1 MAAVLRERVER
12 LTGGFS
18 LEENYFAW
26 QALGR
31 RYADDGDGPLPPY
44 LRPDHFG
51 DIRARADRVEVLN
64 RSFTEYLECRS
75 ATSLT
80 ATSCSMPGTG

>member
-26 QALGR
+26 QAFGR
-31 RYADDGDGPLPPY
+31 RYADDGDGPLPP
-44 LRPDHFG
+44 RP
-51 DIRARADRVEVLN
+51 R
-64 RSFTEYLECRS
+64 
-75 ATSLT
+75 
-80 ATSCSMPGTG
+80 